1 MSADW
6 VDHVVWWQVYP
17 LGFVDAPL
25 QAPSDAHVTH
35 RLSRLENWLD
45 YLIELGASGLALGPV
60 FSTSSHG
67 YDTVDYYRIDP
78 RLGDEDDLRRVI
90 DAAHERGIRVLLDGV
105 FNHVGRD
112 FATFAEALSRGP
124 DSEAAQWFHL
134 FWRGDDRA
142 PDYEHFEGHKDLV
155 TLNHSS
161 DAVAG
166 FVADVMCHWLARG
179 ADGWRLDAAYAI
191 PAEFWAR
198 VLPRV
203 RQAFPDAYIVGEMI
217 HGDYSQYVDQAGLDS
232 VTQYELWKAIWSS
245 LNDHNL
251 HELNWTLGRH
261 DQFLEQFVP
270 LTFVGNHDVTRIAS
284 KLTDGQLYPHALAI
298 LMTVGGTPSVYAG
311 DEQGFRGIKEDRPGG
326 DEQVRPAFPADPRD
340 LAPFGEGVFRLHQEL
355 IGLRRRHPW
364 LQRARTEVLHAADEQ
379 MVYRSTSEGRALVLA
394 LNLAGDGVS
403 LTAPGTSEVLAGP
416 GSING
421 WESVGLPPRGW
432 AVLG

>member
-1 MSADW
+1 MSAAW
-6 VDHVVWWQVYP
+6 VDNVIWWQVYP
-17 LGFVDAPL
+17 LGFVDAPVK
-25 QAPSDAHVTH
+25 APPDGLVTH
-35 RLSRLENWLD
+35 RLPRLESWLD

-60 FSTSSHG
+60 FASSSHG

-78 RLGDEDDLRRVI
+78 RLGDEDDLRRLI
-90 DAAHERGIRVLLDGV
+90 DAAHDRGIRVLLDGV
-105 FNHVGRD
+105 FNHVGRE
-112 FATFAEALSRGP
+112 FATFDEALSQGP
-124 DSEAAQWFHL
+124 DSDAAQWFHL
-134 FWRGDDRA
+134 FWKGDDRP

-161 DAVAG
+161 DAVAD
-166 FVADVMCHWLARG
+166 FVADVMCHWLALG
-179 ADGWRLDAAYAI
+179 ADGWRLDAAYSI
-191 PAEFWAR
+191 PADFWSR
-198 VLPRV
+198 VIPRV

-217 HGDYSQYVDQAGLDS
+217 HGDYSEYVERAGLDS

-270 LTFVGNHDVTRIAS
+270 LTFLGNHDVTRIAS
-284 KLTDGQLYPHALAI
+284 KLTDDQLYPHALAI

-326 DEQVRPAFPADPRD
+326 DEQVRPAFPANPGD
-340 LAPFGEGVFRLHQEL
+340 LAPFGEAVFHLHQEL

-364 LQRARTEVLHAADEQ
+364 LQHARTEVLHVAEEQ
-379 MVYRSTSEGRALVLA
+379 MVYRSVGDGGAVVLA
-394 LNLAGDGVS
+394 LNLSDEGVS
-403 LTAPGTSEVLAGP
+403 LPAPGTSEVLAGP
-416 GSING
+416 GAING
-421 WESVGLPPRGW
+421 WESVGLTPRGW